1 MTPDTTSQL
10 LSIVDAL
17 KAAYPDMASGPASQN
32 DTRSLPQISP
42 EVKSNQLTRPE
53 NPVLL
58 AMLEQPESAK
68 LCIDC
73 RHMRDTETYYACGNT
88 LNPAVRQNP
97 VYGNWSFAKCAA
109 MRETYGWCGPEGRH
123 FEPKP
128 PRVSKWQRL
137 KRMVDWKV

>member
-42 EVKSNQLTRPE
+42 EVKPNQLGQGK
-53 NPVLL
+53 NPALL
-58 AMLEQPESAK
+58 AMLTQVKPP
-68 LCIDC
+68 LCVDC
-73 RHMRDTETYYACGNT
+73 RHLRYTGYNECGSVDNPYTQQNMVTGEWIMEQCRDA
-88 LNPAVRQNP
+88 
-97 VYGNWSFAKCAA
+97 
-109 MRETYGWCGPEGRH
+109 RERGGWCGPEGRH

-137 KRMVDWKV
+137 KRLVDWKV